1 MNNGEKGSEMGGDGW
16 SLRWDPRRW
25 REGLLSLCIRSA
37 FYGGIL
43 VYIPSLVLAYKHE
56 MWGVVWLDTVAM
68 ILVASLFVF
77 RSLAFRIR
85 AFGFLLVLYALTI
98 GMLIWVLPVS
108 GVFMMGY
115 SVFATL
121 LMGRK
126 AGYIALLFNFLGMM
140 AVGAWV
146 AMGKMPVGNGLVPPT
161 VEWVV
166 ITANFMIINSLIVI
180 AIGAVI
186 NTLEKAWLSEQR
198 ALDDAEESDRR
209 FSQIARNIQEVFY
222 IQDAKSGGLVYASPL
237 FGELWGQD
245 FSKIMSWEDLISLV
259 HPEDA
264 ELVKLGL
271 EERRRGQSNELE
283 FRIGAGSNAVWV
295 RDRGYPVVEADEL
308 VRVVGTMREFT
319 EQKQLQEE
327 LFKTQRLE
335 SIGNLASG
343 IAHDLN
349 NVLSPILMSV
359 DVLKSRVKDP
369 ELKGTLAALE
379 SSAKR
384 GAGLIRQILG
394 LGKGASGAKVSI
406 SPAKVVDD
414 VRKIVQETFPRDVE
428 LVWDV
433 QGDVWNVMGD
443 EVHLQQIVMNFL
455 VNARD
460 AVAGNGTIQ
469 LTLQN
474 SRESAGDY
482 VELRVK
488 DDGHGIPEELQERI
502 FEPFFSTKGVGKGTG
517 LGLSTT
523 YSIVKQMGGEIE
535 LKSKLGEGTQFS
547 VRFPATREQAFTS
560 SDDLHSGLHGCG
572 ELVLLVDDDEQIVT
586 VTKGVLEEFG
596 YRVITGRNGAEG
608 VSKFAMNR
616 ESISVIVTDMNMPV
630 MNGPAMI
637 RAIKALKE
645 DVKVIGVTGLRDDE
659 NSPDECH
666 RFLNKPFSS
675 QLLLANIRELIDES
689 IREIPG
695 EQHRL
700 PSRVSSDELDV
711 MTRPR
716 MILIVEDELILG
728 ELTTQTLRKA
738 GHNVT
743 WVKNGQAALEELD
756 SDEFDLVISDIHL
769 PQLNGAQLFEAV
781 HEKRPDLK
789 FIFTTGDH
797 KLPENLR
804 PYVGK
809 GVAAIYKPFTV
820 NDLKSTIFK
829 VLDS

>member
-1 MNNGEKGSEMGGDGW
+1 MKNGEERSEMSGESW

-25 REGLLSLCIRSA
+25 REGLLSLCVQYA

-43 VYIPSLVLAYKHE
+43 VYIPSVVLAYKHE

-77 RSLAFRIR
+77 RRLAFRIR
-85 AFGFLLVLYALTI
+85 AFGFLLILYALTI
-98 GMLIWVLPVS
+98 GLLVWVLPVS
-108 GVFMMGY
+108 GGFMMGY

-126 AGYIALLFNFLGMM
+126 AGYIALFFNFLGMM

-146 AMGKMPVGNGLVPPT
+146 AMGRMPLGNGLVPPT

-166 ITANFMIINSLIVI
+166 ITANYMIINSLIVI

-198 ALDDAEESDRR
+198 ALDDAEDSERR

-222 IQDAKSGGLVYASPL
+222 IQDAKTGGLVYASPL
-237 FGELWGQD
+237 FSTLWGLE
-245 FSKIMSWEDLISLV
+245 FSKIGSWEDLMRLI

-264 ELVKLGL
+264 ERVGLGL
-271 EERRRGQSNELE
+271 EERKRGHSNELE

-295 RDRGYPVVEADEL
+295 RDRGYPVIEADEL

-319 EQKQLQEE
+319 EQKHLQEE

-433 QGDVWNVMGD
+433 EGDVWNVMGD

-460 AVAGNGTIQ
+460 AVAGKGTIQ
-469 LTLQN
+469 LTLRN
-474 SRESAGDY
+474 TREAGGDF
-482 VELRVK
+482 VELHVK
-488 DDGHGIPEELQERI
+488 DDGHGIPEDLQEKI

-523 YSIVKQMGGEIE
+523 YSIVRQMGGEIE
-535 LKSKLGEGTQFS
+535 LKSKPGEGTLFS
-547 VRFPATREQAFTS
+547 VRFPATRELALTS
-560 SDDLHSGLHGCG
+560 SDDLHTGLRGRG
-572 ELVLLVDDDEQIVT
+572 ELILLVDDDEQIVT

-596 YRVITGRNGAEG
+596 YRVITAKNGAEG

-616 ESISVIVTDMNMPV
+616 DALALVVSDMNMPV

-637 RAIKALKE
+637 RAIKALKA

-659 NSPDECH
+659 TRPEECH
-666 RFLNKPFSS
+666 QFLNKPFSS

-689 IREIPG
+689 LQETPG
-695 EQHRL
+695 ETNVL
-700 PSRVSSDELDV
+700 PSRISSDELDV
-711 MTRPR
+711 MTRSHK
-716 MILIVEDELILG
+716 ILVVEDELILG
-728 ELTTQTLRKA
+728 ELTSQTLRKA
-738 GHNVT
+738 GHKVT
-743 WVKNGQAALEELD
+743 WVKNGQAALEEID
-756 SDEFDLVISDIHL
+756 SGEFDVVISDIHL
-769 PQLNGAQLFEAV
+769 PQLNGAELFEAV
-781 HEKRPDLK
+781 REKRPDLK

-797 KLPENLR
+797 KLPESLR
-804 PYVGK
+804 SYVGK
-809 GVAAIYKPFTV
+809 GVAAMYKPFTV
-820 NDLKSTIFK
+820 NDLKSTIFR
-829 VLDS
+829 VLEN

>member
-1 MNNGEKGSEMGGDGW
+1 MNNGDKGSEMGGDGW

-43 VYIPSLVLAYKHE
+43 VYIPSVVLAYKHE
-56 MWGVVWLDTVAM
+56 MWGVVWLDTVSM
-68 ILVASLFVF
+68 TLVASLFVF

-126 AGYIALLFNFLGMM
+126 AGYIALFFNFLGMM

-146 AMGKMPVGNGLVPPT
+146 AMGKMSVGNGLVPPT

-198 ALDDAEESDRR
+198 ALDDAEESERR

-271 EERRRGQSNELE
+271 EERKRGQSNELE
-283 FRIGAGSNAVWV
+283 FRIGLGNSAIWV
-295 RDRGYPVVEADEL
+295 KDSGYPVVEADEL
-308 VRVVGTMREFT
+308 VRIVGTMREFT
-319 EQKQLQEE
+319 EQKHLQEE

-359 DVLKSRVKDP
+359 DVLKNRITDP
-369 ELKGTLAALE
+369 ELKGTLGALE

-394 LGKGASGAKVSI
+394 LGKGSSGTKVSI
-406 SPAKVVDD
+406 SPAKVVND

-428 LVWDV
+428 LIWDV

-474 SRESAGDY
+474 SRESAGDF
-482 VELRVK
+482 VELHVK
-488 DDGHGIPEELQERI
+488 DNGHGIPEALQERI

-535 LKSKLGEGTQFS
+535 LKSKPGEGTQFS

-560 SDDLHSGLHGCG
+560 SDDLHSGLRGCG

-596 YRVITGRNGAEG
+596 YRVITGSNGAEG

-630 MNGPAMI
+630 MNGPKMI

-689 IREIPG
+689 IRETPG
-695 EQHRL
+695 ETNVL
-700 PSRVSSDELDV
+700 PSRISSDELDV
-711 MTRPR
+711 MTRSR
-716 MILIVEDELILG
+716 KILVVEDELILG
-728 ELTTQTLRKA
+728 ELTSQTLRKA
-738 GHNVT
+738 GHHVT
-743 WVKNGQAALEELD
+743 WVKNGQAALEEID
-756 SDEFDLVISDIHL
+756 ADEFDLVISDIHL
-769 PQLNGAQLFEAV
+769 PQLSGAQLFEAV
-781 HEKRPDLK
+781 REKRPDLK

-804 PYVGK
+804 THVGK
-809 GVAAIYKPFTV
+809 GVAAMYKPFTV
-820 NDLKSTIFK
+820 NDLKSTIFN
-829 VLDS
+829 VLEK